1 MKHKEMPKR
10 ICIYKITSPIGKV
23 YIGKTKDYYYRIR
36 QHKAAIN
43 SRKFILYESFYK
55 FGFDNHVFDIVEECS
70 PELLNTRERYWQD
83 HYNSNVEGLNMS
95 LTGTD
100 ELSCVDHSTTTE
112 KKRANNLGK
121 KLSENAKSLITGE
134 LHGKA
139 KLVLNTETGIYYGC
153 LKDAC
158 EFHDLNY
165 RRVRNYFKKNEKR
178 KNKTSLIY
186 V

>member
-36 QHKAAIN
+36 QHKASCN
-43 SRKFILYESFYK
+43 SRKFFLHDSFHE
-55 FGFDNHVFDIVEECS
+55 FGFNNHTFEIVEECS
-70 PELLNTRERYWQD
+70 FELLNTRERYWQD
-83 HYNSNVEGLNMS
+83 HYNSSVEGLNMS
-95 LTGTD
+95 LTGTS
-100 ELSCVDHSTTTE
+100 ELPCVEHLTTIE

-121 KLSENAKSLITGE
+121 KLSDNAKSLITGE

-158 EFHDLNY
+158 ESHDIGYNK
-165 RRVRNYFKKNEKR
+165 VRKYFSNGKYR
-178 KNKTSLIY
+178 KNKTSFIY